1 MIIIKSYMNIK
12 KILIIFFLIIVI
24 FFTILEI
31 NKKDLAFYLLKNN
44 KKI

>member
-12 KILIIFFLIIVI
+12 KIILFFLPIVI

-31 NKKDLAFYLLKNN
+31 NKKDLGH
-44 KKI
+44 IIEED